1 MIMDLNFFIGEFV
14 VCFIKL
20 IVYEKMCFK
29 YNKYDIYEWCK
40 FVNLDKS
47 NVKYFEKKVIN
58 R

>member
-47 NVKYFEKKVIN
+47 NV
-58 R
+58 